1 MLFEENLRFL
11 TARGSQKGGGQRCRP
26 VLQRSTENGGHKPMT
41 MKQAKD
47 DYGFLSATLG
57 FNDWK
62 TNSTH
67 MEDRL
72 QTMNRHLPLGSRRL
86 WRCLDL

>member
-1 MLFEENLRFL
+1 M
-11 TARGSQKGGGQRCRP
+11 TARGSQKEGGQRCRP
-26 VLQRSTENGGHKPMT
+26 VLQLNTANGVVPMT
-41 MKQAKD
+41 MKQARD
-47 DYGFLSATLG
+47 NYGFKSESLK

-62 TNSTH
+62 TNTTH

-72 QTMNRHLPLGSRRL
+72 QIMNRHLDLGSRRL